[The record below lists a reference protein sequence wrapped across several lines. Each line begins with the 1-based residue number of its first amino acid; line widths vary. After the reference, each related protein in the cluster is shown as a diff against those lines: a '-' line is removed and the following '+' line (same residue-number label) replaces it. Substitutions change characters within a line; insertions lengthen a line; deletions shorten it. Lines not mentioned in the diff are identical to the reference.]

1 MTPADSAKSYIVEPQ
16 RMEAMR
22 IAFYKT
28 CEALHLTP
36 ADALTELVAAKIVQ
50 LGTAGESDP
59 ERLCSKA
66 LAALAPQQKASLPQN
81 ILASK

>member
-59 ERLCSKA
+59 ERLCSQT
-66 LAALAPQQKASLPQN
+66 LDALAPQQKAS
-81 ILASK
+81 